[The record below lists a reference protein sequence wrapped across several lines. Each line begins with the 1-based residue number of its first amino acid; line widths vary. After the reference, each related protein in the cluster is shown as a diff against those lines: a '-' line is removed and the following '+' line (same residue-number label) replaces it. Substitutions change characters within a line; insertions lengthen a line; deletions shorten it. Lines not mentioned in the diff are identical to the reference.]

1 MKRDI
6 QHRTKQFA
14 LRIIRLVEG
23 LPKNK
28 VTDVIGRQLL
38 KSGTSVGA
46 NYRAAC
52 RAKSKADFIY
62 KLGIVEEEADESLFW
77 LEILVEAKIVA
88 QNRIEELMVEADEI
102 VSIIIASIKTARKN
116 KEK

>member
-77 LEILVEAKIVA
+77 LELLVESKVKRNEYEEFRIPNSEIKI
-88 QNRIEELMVEADEI
+88 QNDLRMG
-102 VSIIIASIKTARKN
+102 N
-116 KEK
+116 